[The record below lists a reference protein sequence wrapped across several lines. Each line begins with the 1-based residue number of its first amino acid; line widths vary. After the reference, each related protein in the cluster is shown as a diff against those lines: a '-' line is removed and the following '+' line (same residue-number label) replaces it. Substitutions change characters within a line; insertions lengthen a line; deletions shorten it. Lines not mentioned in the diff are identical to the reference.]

1 MHWHWLS
8 TTVELAGTLLTG
20 GGLLWAYKNSTLL
33 PHRLRELWHR
43 LRHGGRNIT
52 VHAAPML
59 SGAGMLSADAFIA
72 FQLDE
77 NATPEEKFAQLEK
90 YVRELRGMFGPV
102 NSAIARLD
110 KAIQAAREH
119 ADATAAQ
126 ALLEAKAELE
136 RFDQELKPL
145 RAVDLHW
152 AAAGAFVMA
161 VGYALSYFSC
171 FRY

>member
-1 MHWHWLS
+1 
-8 TTVELAGTLLTG
+8 
-20 GGLLWAYKNSTLL
+20 
-33 PHRLRELWHR
+33 
-43 LRHGGRNIT
+43 
-52 VHAAPML
+52 ML

-136 RFDQELKPL
+136 RFDQELKQL